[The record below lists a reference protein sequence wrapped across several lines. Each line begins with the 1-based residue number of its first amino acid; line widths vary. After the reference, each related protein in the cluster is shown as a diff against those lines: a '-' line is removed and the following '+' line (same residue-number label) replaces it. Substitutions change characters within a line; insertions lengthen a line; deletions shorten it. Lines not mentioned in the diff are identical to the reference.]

1 MTEDMASTWGDW
13 GVSSEIGRLHA
24 VLLRR
29 PGPELDAVT
38 DFDAMQMR
46 SDLSPDRVREQH
58 DALADAYR
66 AAGVV
71 VHYVE
76 RGRIDKPN
84 AMFVRDLMLMT
95 PEGAIVTR
103 PASTVR
109 AGEERLV
116 AEALAQL
123 GVPILMSVHGSGTF
137 EGADVIWVDEHLC
150 FLAEGLR
157 TNEEGADQVERMLR
171 EIGVADV
178 VRVGL
183 PHGAMHLDGLL
194 AILDRDLAVVWPRRT
209 PFKVVDTLRKRG
221 FTFIEVDDEQEA
233 QDCLPMNFVALAPG
247 EILMP
252 AGGTAMRQKYEAA
265 GVRCHVVDIGECI
278 KAGGGIHC
286 MTGFLK
292 RDAVCN
298 ITSGEDHRVRVF
310 AEQIG
315 ASGRKRPSLRRGSL
329 LDSLVSSPSPT
340 FKLAKAS
347 QSTHRSILRA
357 ARVAAGASD
366 AITPRRDDAVA
377 TADRP
382 GRLESATFSP

>member
-1 MTEDMASTWGDW
+1 MQDRSALSAAYGGGGWSPRVASMREDLPAVWGDW
-13 GVSSEIGRLHA
+13 GVDSEVGRLRA

-38 DFDAMQMR
+38 DFHAMQMR
-46 SDLSPDRVREQH
+46 SDLCPGLARAQH

-66 AAGVV
+66 ARGVA

-76 RGRIDKPN
+76 NGRIDKPN

-116 AEALAQL
+116 AEALGRL
-123 GVPILMSVHGSGTF
+123 GVPILMSVHGEGTF
-137 EGADVIWVDEHLC
+137 EGADVAWVDHDLC

-157 TNEEGADQVERMLR
+157 TNEAGANQVERMLR
-171 EIGVADV
+171 EIGVESV

-194 AILDRDLAVVWPRRT
+194 AIVDRDLAVVWPRRT
-209 PFKVVDTLRKRG
+209 PFKVVDTLRRRG
-221 FTFIEVDDEQEA
+221 FRLIEVEDEVEA
-233 QDCLPMNFVALAPG
+233 QTCLPMNFVALAPG

-252 AGGTAMRQKYEAA
+252 GGGERMRERYEAF
-265 GVRCHVVDIGECI
+265 GVCCHLVDIGECI

-292 RDAVCN
+292 REAV
-298 ITSGEDHRVRVF
+298 SGD
-310 AEQIG
+310 
-315 ASGRKRPSLRRGSL
+315 
-329 LDSLVSSPSPT
+329 
-340 FKLAKAS
+340 
-347 QSTHRSILRA
+347 
-357 ARVAAGASD
+357 
-366 AITPRRDDAVA
+366 
-377 TADRP
+377 
-382 GRLESATFSP
+382 

>member
-1 MTEDMASTWGDW
+1 MSVSILSAAYGGELWSPRLAAMTEDMPSTWGDW

-29 PGPELDAVT
+29 PGTELDAVT

-46 SDLSPDRVREQH
+46 SDLSPDRAREQH
-58 DALADAYR
+58 DALAEAYR

-116 AEALAQL
+116 VEALAQL
-123 GVPILMSVHGSGTF
+123 GVPILMTVHGGGTF
-137 EGADVIWVDEHLC
+137 EGADVIWVDGDLC

-171 EIGVADV
+171 EIGVSQV
-178 VRVGL
+178 IRVGL

-194 AILDRDLAVVWPRRT
+194 AIVDRDLAVIWPRRT
-209 PFKVVDTLRKRG
+209 PFKVVHELRKRG
-221 FTFIEVDDEQEA
+221 FRFIEVDDEREA
-233 QDCLPMNFVALAPG
+233 QECLPMNFVALAPG

-252 AGGTAMRQKYEAA
+252 AGATAMRQKYETL
-265 GVRCHVVDIGECI
+265 GVRCHVADISECI

-292 RDAVCN
+292 RDAVCSVA
-298 ITSGEDHRVRVF
+298 SGE
-310 AEQIG
+310 
-315 ASGRKRPSLRRGSL
+315 
-329 LDSLVSSPSPT
+329 
-340 FKLAKAS
+340 
-347 QSTHRSILRA
+347 
-357 ARVAAGASD
+357 GASD
-366 AITPRRDDAVA
+366 
-377 TADRP
+377 
-382 GRLESATFSP
+382 

>member
-1 MTEDMASTWGDW
+1 MSASVLSAAYGGELWSPRLSAMTEDMATTWGDW

-29 PGPELDAVT
+29 PGAELDAVT

-58 DALADAYR
+58 DALAEAYR

-71 VHYVE
+71 VHYVD

-137 EGADVIWVDEHLC
+137 EGADVIWVDDQLC

-171 EIGVADV
+171 EIGVAEV

-194 AILDRDLAVVWPRRT
+194 AIMDRDLAVVWPRRT
-209 PFKVVDTLRKRG
+209 PFKVVSTLRKRG
-221 FTFIEVDDEQEA
+221 FRFIEVDDEREA

-252 AGGTAMRQKYEAA
+252 AGGLAMRQRYEAA
-265 GVRCHVVDIGECI
+265 GVRCHVADIGECI

-292 RDAVCN
+292 RDSV
-298 ITSGEDHRVRVF
+298 
-310 AEQIG
+310 
-315 ASGRKRPSLRRGSL
+315 
-329 LDSLVSSPSPT
+329 
-340 FKLAKAS
+340 
-347 QSTHRSILRA
+347 
-357 ARVAAGASD
+357 
-366 AITPRRDDAVA
+366 
-377 TADRP
+377 
-382 GRLESATFSP
+382 

>member
-1 MTEDMASTWGDW
+1 MAETWGEW
-13 GVSSEIGRLHA
+13 GVGSEIGRLRA

-46 SDLSPDRVREQH
+46 SDLNPDLVRTQH
-58 DALADAYR
+58 DALADSYR
-66 AAGVV
+66 EHGVV

-84 AMFVRDLMLMT
+84 AMFVRDLLLMT

-116 AEALAQL
+116 AEALGRL
-123 GVPILMSVHGSGTF
+123 GVPVLMSVHGAGTF
-137 EGADVIWVDEHLC
+137 EGADVIWIDETLC

-171 EIGVADV
+171 EIGVRDV

-194 AILDRDLAVVWPRRT
+194 AIVDRDLAVVWPRRT
-209 PFKVVDTLRKRG
+209 PHKVVMTLRKRG
-221 FTFIEVDDEQEA
+221 FRLLEVEDEREA
-233 QDCLPMNFVALAPG
+233 QDSLPMNFVALAPG
-247 EILMP
+247 ETLMP
-252 AGGTAMRQKYEAA
+252 AGGERLRAAYETA
-265 GVRCHVVDIGECI
+265 GVRCHTVEIGECI

-286 MTGFLK
+286 MTGFL
-292 RDAVCN
+292 
-298 ITSGEDHRVRVF
+298 
-310 AEQIG
+310 
-315 ASGRKRPSLRRGSL
+315 RRE
-329 LDSLVSSPSPT
+329 P
-340 FKLAKAS
+340 
-347 QSTHRSILRA
+347 I
-357 ARVAAGASD
+357 
-366 AITPRRDDAVA
+366 
-377 TADRP
+377 
-382 GRLESATFSP
+382 

>member
-1 MTEDMASTWGDW
+1 MGAPSALSAAYGGAKWSPRLSAHREEMAETWGDW
-13 GVSSEIGRLHA
+13 GVTSEIGQLRA

-46 SDLSPDRVREQH
+46 SDLNPDLVRTQH
-58 DALADAYR
+58 DALAEAYR
-66 AAGVV
+66 AHGVV

-116 AEALAQL
+116 AEALGRL
-123 GVPILMSVHGSGTF
+123 GVPVLMTVHGAGTF
-137 EGADVIWVDEHLC
+137 EGADVIWVDETLC

-171 EIGVADV
+171 EIGVRDV

-194 AILDRDLAVVWPRRT
+194 AIVDRDLAVVWPRRT
-209 PFKVVDTLRKRG
+209 PHKVVATLRQRG
-221 FTFIEVDDEQEA
+221 FRLLEVEDEREA
-233 QDCLPMNFVALAPG
+233 QECLPMNCVALAPG

-252 AGGTAMRQKYEAA
+252 AGGERLREAYETA
-265 GVRCHVVDIGECI
+265 GVRCHVVEIGECI
-278 KAGGGIHC
+278 KASGGIHC

-292 RDAVCN
+292 REP
-298 ITSGEDHRVRVF
+298 I
-310 AEQIG
+310 
-315 ASGRKRPSLRRGSL
+315 
-329 LDSLVSSPSPT
+329 
-340 FKLAKAS
+340 
-347 QSTHRSILRA
+347 
-357 ARVAAGASD
+357 
-366 AITPRRDDAVA
+366 
-377 TADRP
+377 
-382 GRLESATFSP
+382 